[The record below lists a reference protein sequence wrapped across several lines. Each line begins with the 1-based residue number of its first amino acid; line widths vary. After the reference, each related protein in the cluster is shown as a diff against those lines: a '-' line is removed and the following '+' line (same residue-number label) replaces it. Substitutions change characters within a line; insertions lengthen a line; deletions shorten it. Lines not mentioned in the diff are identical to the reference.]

1 MPANPIP
8 SPVAADSTGLPDS
21 QWIADVRAGLRDYP
35 KKQIETW
42 TADGINGPSG
52 VASVPLGVVYPP
64 INGDSTANTPL
75 IRDNTTSTNYVVV
88 DFPTAPATGQVQVN
102 YDTGELTFFAAP
114 ALNDVIQYSYQSCRW
129 RDSDILTGLYAG
141 LRAMFPHVGKTYI
154 DTSIQIQVN
163 QWDYT
168 LPSWFNDPRA
178 RIFSLEIADP
188 YIPTEPFRPAPP
200 GFKRVGLGQIHLP
213 WSQAYSPVAQL
224 RITGWGPYLRLGD
237 LEPQLYHLPIW
248 YALGTLLPK
257 QEAKRIRED
266 TLVPLAQTGG
276 VQPSLQL
283 QTGDYYARRFEQELE
298 RLGRTMGPAPSLP
311 IATVYQTRRY

>member
-1 MPANPIP
+1 MANPVP
-8 SPVAADSTGLPDS
+8 SPVASDSTGLPDS
-21 QWIADVRAGLRDYP
+21 QWISDVRSALRDYP
-35 KKQIETW
+35 KKLIETW
-42 TADGINGPSG
+42 TADGVGGPSG
-52 VASVPLGVVYPP
+52 VASAPLSILYPP
-64 INGDSTANTPL
+64 INGDATTNTPL
-75 IRDNTTSTNYVVV
+75 VRDNTAVTNFTVV
-88 DFPTAPATGQVQVN
+88 DFPTLPAAGQVQVN
-102 YDTGELTFFAAP
+102 YDTGEITFFAAP
-114 ALNDVIQYSYQSCRW
+114 ALNDVIQVQYQSCRW

-141 LRAMFPHVGKTYI
+141 LRAMFPRIGKTYI

-168 LPSWFNDPRA
+168 LPTWFNDPRA

-188 YIPTEPFRPAPP
+188 YIPTEPFRSAPP

-213 WSQAYSPVAQL
+213 WSQSYSPVAQL

-248 YALGTLLPK
+248 YALSTLLPK

-276 VQPSLQL
+276 VQPGQQL
-283 QTGDYYARRFEQELE
+283 QTGDY
-298 RLGRTMGPAPSLP
+298 
-311 IATVYQTRRY
+311 